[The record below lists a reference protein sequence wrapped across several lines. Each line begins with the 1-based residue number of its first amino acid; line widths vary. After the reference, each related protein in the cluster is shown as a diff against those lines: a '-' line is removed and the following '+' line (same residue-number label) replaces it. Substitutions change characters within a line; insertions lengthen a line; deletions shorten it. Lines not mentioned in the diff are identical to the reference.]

1 MAAAAVSD
9 DRRDAR
15 FLIKC
20 LDQMWT
26 ASPQPNG
33 GLPLPASRKEPLR
46 PQRPRSERDWLAR
59 LPNCVRGP
67 LIELHDS
74 EKIQP

>member
-1 MAAAAVSD
+1 MAAAPVSD

-15 FLIKC
+15 FLTKC

-26 ASPQPNG
+26 ATPQPKG
-33 GLPLPASRKEPLR
+33 GLPLPPFRKVPLQ

-59 LPNCVRGP
+59 LPDCVRGP
-67 LIELHDS
+67 LVELHDQ